1 MNKYYVT
8 MGQAHVHS
16 IQGETVDK
24 DSVVEI
30 EAEDY
35 NTAYDF
41 AYGLFGTKFC
51 TVNAEPHL
59 EYYPRGIVL
68 SLHAP
73 TSPEDA
79 GTQTSNSQSTVAQP
93 PNAQHNK

>member
-1 MNKYYVT
+1 MVCNRCDKELN
-8 MGQAHVHS
+8 A
-16 IQGETVDK
+16 IEIKQGGRQCYDCWSKECDLYFG
-24 DSVVEI
+24 SVS
-30 EAEDY
+30 
-35 NTAYDF
+35 NRPPWT
-41 AYGLFGTKFC
+41 
-51 TVNAEPHL
+51 
-59 EYYPRGIVL
+59 GIIIFVLILTFLVL